1 MKIMALPR
9 LAYYACFAHGLKSLF
24 SPNMVVMPGYG
35 GDELI

>member
-1 MKIMALPR
+1 MALPR

-24 SPNMVVMPGYG
+24 CPRLEKPVFPEYG